1 MTSLLQK
8 INELDLRIDN
18 ISTSEGGGTT
28 DTTAL
33 QNQIDINAS
42 DISTLQT
49 DKMSTLIAGDNIT
62 FVDNVISASDGSSS
76 VFIGFRVETIGD
88 TNATIIPGQR
98 IPFNSKN
105 GLFLFD
111 TENAYNTST
120 FGYTIPVSGY
130 WSMQVSLFVGSDPT
144 LTQRRMTLTVNRNN
158 VLYTPCVTGQYSG
171 YSNNITTIIPLLIGD
186 EIYATTQLNPLNIF
200 KSDNNCWFNGQFLG
214 Q

>member
-1 MTSLLQK
+1 LDSKQNIITDNSLTVSNTQNLQSS
-8 INELDLRIDN
+8 LDAKQNTLIPGDN
-18 ISTSEGGGTT
+18 IS
-28 DTTAL
+28 
-33 QNQIDINAS
+33 
-42 DISTLQT
+42 
-49 DKMSTLIAGDNIT
+49 IT
-62 FVDNVISASDGSSS
+62 GNVISSTGSSS

-158 VLYTPCVTGQYSG
+158 VLYTPCITGQYSG
-171 YSNNITTIIPLLIGD
+171 YSNIITTIIPLLIGD
-186 EIYATTQLNPLNIF
+186 EIYATPQLNPLNIF

>member
-1 MTSLLQK
+1 LDSKQNIITDNSLTVSNTQNLQSS
-8 INELDLRIDN
+8 LDAKQNTLIPGDN
-18 ISTSEGGGTT
+18 ISITG
-28 DTTAL
+28 
-33 QNQIDINAS
+33 NVI
-42 DISTLQT
+42 IST
-49 DKMSTLIAGDNIT
+49 
-62 FVDNVISASDGSSS
+62 GSSS

-130 WSMQVSLFVGSDPT
+130 WSMHVSLFLGTDPT
-144 LTQRRMTLTVNRNN
+144 LNQRRMTLTVDRNN
-158 VLYTPCVTGQYSG
+158 VLYNPCVTGQYSAH
-171 YSNNITTIIPLLIGD
+171 SNNISAIIPFLIVD
-186 EIYATTQLNPLNIF
+186 EVYATPQSNSLNIF
-200 KSDNNCWFNGQFLG
+200 KSDDNCWLNGQFLG